1 MQCAGPKG
9 ADFMVGMRAV
19 LAPCTNMC
27 LHRTKV
33 SFARLLQLFKMCKIL
48 TCKAMCSRIGPS
60 TSPMSDY

>member
-1 MQCAGPKG
+1 
-9 ADFMVGMRAV
+9 MVGMRAV